1 MNSFNYSFL
10 IKDNKLHNKI
20 SKLQRIKSLLY
31 WMMILFCIAYPAI
44 SSLDIS
50 DSGFMTITYIFLVA
64 MIAISIYNC
73 CFFYYIERVRKA
85 QFLSDDTDKPF
96 IELNNKYSV
105 QFASIKRLILITII
119 LSVVLAITSMVLVAI
134 DPFNETLTTLTAMG
148 FVSIFIFALFC
159 SLIIVFKQMSF
170 ANKAA
175 KEIEQIK
182 NYFYVQ
188 QGLTQEQIDKKN
200 SNIFT
205 NVYENQK
212 ILAYSFPDEKL
223 RKQIQKIILILFIPA
238 FIAGIVIGL
247 SISMESIYDNSV
259 LLTILL
265 SVSGVIFAGGIAVYV
280 ILYNK
285 LMKKQYSI
293 FISDREKY
301 KYHIELA
308 DVNKTFRRK
317 SNWHTLFITLPF
329 IILGIVLR
337 LTIELAYEQFFFIF
351 LAWFVSLIVYLVVY
365 IRKTRKVA
373 KPIEQKIEH
382 HMRHEVFPE
391 MPDNT
396 DLQ

>member
-20 SKLQRIKSLLY
+20 SKLKSIKSLLY
-31 WMMILFCIAYPAI
+31 WVMLLFCIAYLAI
-44 SSLDIS
+44 SALDIS
-50 DSGFMTITYIFLVA
+50 DSGFMTLAYIFLAV
-64 MIAISIYNC
+64 MIAISVYNC

-105 QFASIKRLILITII
+105 QFAFIRKLIVITII
-119 LSVVLAITSMVLVAI
+119 FSVSFFVICAILGVIA
-134 DPFNETLTTLTAMG
+134 PFNEALSILSTIVIVG
-148 FVSIFIFALFC
+148 IFISALCC

-212 ILAYSFPDEKL
+212 ILAFSFPDEKI
-223 RKQIQKIILILFIPA
+223 RKQIQNIMLVLFIPA

-265 SVSGVIFAGGIAVYV
+265 SVSGGILAGGIALYV
-280 ILYNK
+280 IMFNK

-308 DVNKTFRRK
+308 DINKTFRRK

-337 LTIELAYEQFFFIF
+337 LTIELAYEQFFFMF
-351 LAWFVSLIVYLVVY
+351 LAWFVSLIVYLVIY

-373 KPIEQKIEH
+373 KTIEQKIEH
-382 HMRHEVFPE
+382 HMRHEIFPDI
-391 MPDNT
+391 PDGA
-396 DLQ
+396 DLE